1 MQGSHKSGPERMC
14 LCAVCFHMRVGF
26 SVYAFAA
33 ESTGCLLV
41 QCQTCPS
48 VTSLAAL

>member
-26 SVYAFAA
+26 SVCV
-33 ESTGCLLV
+33 CLL
-41 QCQTCPS
+41 QNPQ
-48 VTSLAAL
+48 AAC